1 MRMKLQDIKIGS
13 KLAWGFGI
21 ILIAMGVLIVVAI
34 SNMGAIHSDIDRIVK
49 VNNVRQA
56 LANDMVSIERE
67 DGIAVRNGFLQRER
81 VQEMQKRMDGNN
93 TKFDEALRR
102 VEETTSKDDASG
114 HEVLAK
120 VKEARGASK
129 ALNDKTMALMLQ
141 GRFDEAF
148 VFYEKESRAATRVA
162 ISSMDELIKHQIDR
176 SSKRADEATQHYRDA
191 RAFMFVL
198 GGATLAVVIL
208 IAVVLTRN
216 IVRPLRQGVETAN
229 RLAGG
234 DLTVRLE
241 ATRKDEPGLLLL
253 ALKNMV
259 EKLNIIVADV
269 MAVSNNVSQ
278 GSQQLANGAAAMS
291 QGTTEQAASTEEASS
306 TVQQMNA
313 TIRQNAD
320 NAQQT
325 EKMSFRSATDAGES
339 GKAVTDAVAAMK
351 DIASKIA
358 IVEEIARQTN
368 LLALN
373 AAIEAAR
380 AGEHGKGFAVVAS
393 EVRKLAERSQ
403 TAAAEISHLSGS
415 SVGVAETAG
424 SMLAKLVPDIRKTAE
439 LVQEISASSKEQA
452 NGADQINAAIQQ
464 LNEVVQQNASS
475 AEELASTAEELAS
488 QAEQLAQTVSFFKV
502 EGGVKQAS
510 QRPAAQALRTGERR
524 VKVAQLEQYREK
536 RGAPAAPEE
545 AVRKGA

>member
-21 ILIAMGVLIVVAI
+21 ILAVMSVLIAVAI
-34 SNMGAIHSDIDRIVK
+34 SNLGAIHGDLDRIVR

-56 LANDMVSIERE
+56 LAGDMVSVERE
-67 DGIAVRNGFLQRER
+67 DGIAVRNSFLQRER
-81 VQEMQKRMDGNN
+81 VGEMQKRMEGNN
-93 TKFDEALRR
+93 VKFDEALKQI
-102 VEETTSKDDASG
+102 EETTSKDDASG
-114 HEVLAK
+114 REVLAK
-120 VKEARGASK
+120 VKEARTVSK
-129 ALNDKTMALMLQ
+129 GLNDKTMALMLQ
-141 GRFDEAF
+141 GKFDEAF

-162 ISSMDELIKHQIDR
+162 ISSMDDLIKHQIDR

-191 RAFMFVL
+191 RNYMLVL
-198 GGATLAVVIL
+198 GGSTLALVIL
-208 IAVVLTRN
+208 IAVILTRN
-216 IVRPLRQGVETAN
+216 IVRPMRQGVDAAN
-229 RLAGG
+229 RLAAG
-234 DLTVRLE
+234 DLTVRVD
-241 ATRKDEPGLLLL
+241 ATKKDEPGLLLL

-259 EKLNIIVADV
+259 EKLNGVVADV
-269 MAVSNNVSQ
+269 MAVSNNVSS
-278 GSQQLANGAAAMS
+278 GSRQLADGAAEMS

-325 EKMSFRSATDAGES
+325 EKMSMRSATDAGES

-351 DIASKIA
+351 DIASRIA
-358 IVEEIARQTN
+358 IIEEIARQTN

-424 SMLAKLVPDIRKTAE
+424 SMLSKLVPDIKKTAE
-439 LVQEISASSKEQA
+439 LVQEISAASKEQS

-464 LNEVVQQNASS
+464 LNEVVQKNASA
-475 AEELASTAEELAS
+475 AEELASTAEELSS
-488 QAEQLAQTVSFFKV
+488 QAEQLTQTVSFFKV
-502 EGGVKQAS
+502 EAGAKQAS
-510 QRPAAQALRTGERR
+510 KRAAAQLLRTAEERPL
-524 VKVAQLEQYREK
+524 K
-536 RGAPAAPEE
+536 AA
-545 AVRKGA
+545 